1 MPREPTASHV
11 PLGSSTKRG
20 ANFDS
25 VAMSI
30 DVLLV
35 ECTGCNRRAALDRDD
50 APIRQGNINRVQD
63 AQIQMPQVR
72 ADSVRSCIPL
82 TQDEVDMFL
91 AGDPLPEARRVM

>member
-1 MPREPTASHV
+1 MPRGPASHA
-11 PLGSSTKRG
+11 PLGPSTKRG
-20 ANFDS
+20 ANFHG

-35 ECTGCNRRAALDRDD
+35 ECTRCNRRAALGRDD
-50 APIRQGNINRVQD
+50 APIRQGNMDRV
-63 AQIQMPQVR
+63 AGAKFKCRKCGPVE
-72 ADSVRSCIPL
+72 VRSYIPL

>member
-20 ANFDS
+20 ANFHS

-63 AQIQMPQVR
+63 AKFKCRKCGPT
-72 ADSVRSCIPL
+72 SVRSYIPL